1 MKKNKLLLHCVLVF
15 SFFLIFP
22 KNSFAFS
29 LEKARS
35 LEVQYDVLKEK
46 VHEDVKITYKLKL
59 DESFKEV
66 DIVDLGLLAK
76 EDSSL
81 FQILDVSNH
90 LCKNYGCFGK
100 PFIYL
105 HKKNEESYI
114 LAKQYDGKNV
124 LIKLERDE
132 EGIWKITN
140 TQKK

>member
-1 MKKNKLLLHCVLVF
+1 MDKNRLLLYCALLI
-15 SFFLIFP
+15 SFFFISPKYSYAFP
-22 KNSFAFS
+22 

-35 LEVQYDVLKEK
+35 LEVQYNVLTEK
-46 VHEDVKITYKLKL
+46 IREDVMITYKLKL
-59 DESFKEV
+59 DENFKEI

-81 FQILDVSNH
+81 FQILDVSIN
-90 LCKNYGCFGK
+90 LCKTYGCFGK

-105 HKKNEESYI
+105 HKTDKKSYI

-124 LIKLERDE
+124 WIILERDE
-132 EGIWKITN
+132 EGMWEITI